1 MLSMLAKLLKALN
14 SEAQPGQI
22 ALAMAL
28 ALVVALTPT
37 FSLHNV
43 LIVLLAFVL
52 RTNLSAFFVAFA
64 GFSAIAWFA
73 DPYLAGLGEQ
83 LLTHAALQE
92 TWTALYQNDFWR
104 MTAFNHTLV
113 LGGLVVGVLAFVPVL
128 LLSRWLVVQYRERL
142 LAWVN
147 RLRIAQLLKGT
158 KFYRIYQSLAE

>member
-22 ALAMAL
+22 ALALAL
-28 ALVVALTPT
+28 ALIVALTPT
-37 FSLHNV
+37 FSLHNL
-43 LIVLLAFVL
+43 LILLLALVL
-52 RTNLSAFFVAFA
+52 RTNLSAFFVGFA

-73 DPYLAGLGEQ
+73 DPYLAGLGET
-83 LLTHAALQE
+83 LMTHPALQE

-113 LGGLVVGVLAFVPVL
+113 LGGLVAGLVAFVPVL

-147 RLRIAQLLKGT
+147 RFRVAQLLKGS
-158 KFYRIYQSLAE
+158 KFYRLYQSLAE

>member
-22 ALAMAL
+22 ALALAL
-28 ALVVALTPT
+28 ALIVALTPT
-37 FSLHNV
+37 FSLHNL
-43 LIVLLAFVL
+43 LILLLALVL
-52 RTNLSAFFVAFA
+52 RTNLSAFFVGFA
-64 GFSAIAWFA
+64 GFSAIAWLA
-73 DPYLAGLGEQ
+73 DPYLAGLGET
-83 LLTHAALQE
+83 LLTHPALQE

-113 LGGLVVGVLAFVPVL
+113 LGGLAAGLVAFVPVL

-147 RLRIAQLLKGT
+147 RFRVAQLLKGS
-158 KFYRIYQSLAE
+158 KFYRLYQSLAE